1 MTTPHYV
8 GRLVYHDQAPSKNHD
23 GHVYVDPWRA
33 LCEHCR
39 FFDCIRN
46 EGDVSARPTNRHYP
60 GCRIYDA
67 AAAGLTPEQALQEAE
82 RGD

>member
-8 GRLVYHDQAPSKNHD
+8 GRLVYHDPAPVKPT
-23 GHVYVDPWRA
+23 HVYVDPWRA

-39 FFDCIRN
+39 FFDCIRT
-46 EGDVSARPTNRHYP
+46 EGDISPAPTNRGYP

-82 RGD
+82 RER